1 MKRLALGVSTIA
13 ILFSG
18 CATTGGSGGGA
29 AIGGILGAGGCALLG
44 GSTAECAL
52 AAVAGAAA
60 GYALS
65 EYLDERDREAYAE
78 AQAKAAST
86 GEAVTVFAPETG
98 NQISFTPT
106 STFANAEG
114 KTCRTFDAS
123 YTREGTKY
131 PAKETVCELSPG
143 NWQPVEA

>member
-1 MKRLALGVSTIA
+1 M
-13 ILFSG
+13 
-18 CATTGGSGGGA
+18 
-29 AIGGILGAGGCALLG
+29 G
-44 GSTAECAL
+44 GSTTECAI

-60 GYALS
+60 GYVLA

-98 NQISFTPT
+98 NEISFTPT

-114 KTCRTFDAS
+114 QTCRVFDAS
-123 YTREGTKY
+123 YTRDGTVY
-131 PAKETVCELSPG
+131 PAEETVCEISPG